1 MINRLE
7 CHGQMAHVKVIGF
20 FVLSALKM
28 VQIFYEILLCSMSQ
42 LYMYTSNKKFFLF
55 FFRMGECNEY
65 ER

>member
-1 MINRLE
+1 MINRME

-42 LYMYTSNKKFFLF
+42 LTIKIKKNLF